1 MPTNIEIK
9 FRVDDLDRI
18 ERNAAKI
25 ADRGPELLIQEDIFF
40 NTNSGRLKL
49 RKFADGPAELI
60 AYHRSDSDSV
70 RESNWHA
77 YATHDPNTLQNALAM
92 TLGQGV
98 TVSKRR
104 TLYLIG
110 ITRVHLDRVDEL
122 GEFVE
127 LEVVLGEND
136 THERGV
142 EIANDVIDRL
152 ELSGAER
159 LAVAYADLL
168 VAKR

>member
-1 MPTNIEIK
+1 
-9 FRVDDLDRI
+9 
-18 ERNAAKI
+18 
-25 ADRGPELLIQEDIFF
+25 
-40 NTNSGRLKL
+40 
-49 RKFADGPAELI
+49 
-60 AYHRSDSDSV
+60 
-70 RESNWHA
+70 
-77 YATHDPNTLQNALAM
+77 M

>member
-9 FRVDDLDRI
+9 FRVDDLDSI
-18 ERNAAKI
+18 EPIAAKL
-25 ADRGPELLIQEDIFF
+25 ADHGPELLIHEDIFF

-49 RKFADGPAELI
+49 RKFADGSAELI
-60 AYHRSDSDSV
+60 GYHRADSDSI

-77 YATHDPNTLQNALAM
+77 YATQDPAVLQNVLSL

-110 ITRVHLDRVDEL
+110 NTRVHLDRVDEL
-122 GEFVE
+122 GQFVE
-127 LEVVLGEND
+127 LEVVLSDQD
-136 THERGV
+136 TKERGI
-142 EIANDVIDRL
+142 EIANDLI
-152 ELSGAER
+152 ER
-159 LAVAYADLL
+159 LGLADAEKLSVAYADMI
-168 VAKR
+168 VAQQ